1 MAETLVLGLGN
12 IILRDEGLGVRACER
27 LLERYTLPASVE
39 ALDGGTLGLHL
50 LPYLE
55 GVRNLLILDA
65 VRADEPP
72 GTLIK
77 LEGDAIPVAL
87 AHKMSMHQFGLSELL
102 AVGGLLGEMPGRI
115 VLWGMVPTVMEPGLD
130 LTEPVAASL
139 DALVEA
145 VVGELAAWGTPA
157 TVKTSAPGA

>member
-1 MAETLVLGLGN
+1 MPATLVLGLGN

-27 LLERYTLPASVE
+27 LLARYSLPEGVE

-55 GVRNLLILDA
+55 GVQDLLIMDA
-65 VRADEPP
+65 VRADAPP
-72 GTLIK
+72 GSLVR
-77 LEGDAIPVAL
+77 LEGEAIPAAL

-102 AVGGLLGEMPGRI
+102 AVGSIQGALPRRI

-139 DALVEA
+139 DALVTRVAE
-145 VVGELAAWGTPA
+145 ELSAWGLPPQPLAPA
-157 TVKTSAPGA
+157 T

>member
-1 MAETLVLGLGN
+1 
-12 IILRDEGLGVRACER
+12 VRAYER
-27 LLERYTLPASVE
+27 LLERYTLTEGVE

-50 LPYLE
+50 LPYLD

-72 GTLIK
+72 GTLIR

-87 AHKMSMHQFGLSELL
+87 SHKMSMHQFGLSELL
-102 AVGGLLGEMPGRI
+102 AVGSIQGSLPERL

-145 VVGELAAWGTPA
+145 VVGELAAWGVPPTALSPA
-157 TVKTSAPGA
+157 TGG